1 MACTDSKLYRC
12 LRILPSGHLDG
23 LSNFGKDMCRHYP
36 VNGSGYFRNP
46 ATARLPTHPG
56 NVHHNRCMAPQAS
69 DETLYELVTRIM
81 ARYWPAHQSASTKV
95 RRPVK
100 LSEEITARTA

>member
-1 MACTDSKLYRC
+1 MRDSHPITFVIRQLPDCQPTPETCTIIGAWLLKPR
-12 LRILPSGHLDG
+12 
-23 LSNFGKDMCRHYP
+23 
-36 VNGSGYFRNP
+36 
-46 ATARLPTHPG
+46 
-56 NVHHNRCMAPQAS
+56 

-81 ARYWPAHQSASTKV
+81 ARYWPAHQSASTKA